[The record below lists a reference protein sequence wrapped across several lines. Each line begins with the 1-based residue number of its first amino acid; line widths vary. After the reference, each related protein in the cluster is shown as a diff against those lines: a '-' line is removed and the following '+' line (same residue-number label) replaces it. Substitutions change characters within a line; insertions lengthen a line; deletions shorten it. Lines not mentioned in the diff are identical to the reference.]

1 MRMSSRRIC
10 VSAVVGAVVAV
21 PLFTS
26 VAAVADEPLTF
37 SARDY
42 VVDAADAL
50 SDSEEA
56 DLEAAIEELRSQEG
70 FTVRVAYVD
79 TFENPSDR
87 NDWATTTAQLND
99 ETSNEGLLAIA
110 VEQGAATY
118 VVGSGSAVGGQ
129 GQAIYSEYI
138 EPELRQGRDF
148 AGAGLAAVQ
157 GTSEALSGS
166 GGTGGGTTDGGIG
179 GSSSG
184 TGTSSGGGALGGL
197 VLVGGLVAVA
207 GAGGYLLLKNRSG
220 NSAQRK
226 REEYGYGPVPSA
238 NGEVVDPLAGL
249 SVEDLRTRAGSLL
262 VAADDAIKSSEQ
274 ELGFAEAQYGAEAI
288 TTFSQDIAAAKRHMS
303 ESFKLQQQ
311 LDDHIPDTEEQQREW
326 LGEIIRRCE
335 DVNSSL
341 QAHKADFDA
350 LRELERNA
358 PEALAGAESAAEQAR
373 RRFSAAEQSLRSLQ
387 GRYPDTATSQVADNI
402 EQARERLS
410 FVDSAAT
417 EAQSRMAAGDTGRAV
432 VAVRAAE
439 EAVHQSTVLLD
450 AIDKRS
456 EELAAA
462 ERELERALPET
473 EQDLAQA
480 QAMDRTGQYRD
491 LAGPIAAVQSAV
503 TTVRQERQSARS
515 NPLAL
520 LQRLEA
526 AHAQLDAALGGVR
539 DQAENARRAQDSL
552 QHAIIAAQSSISG
565 TADYIRARRGGV
577 GSEARTRLA
586 EAERNLDHALDLQR
600 SDPVTALSHA
610 QQAATLADHAA
621 QLAEQDVEGFGRGG
635 MGMGG
640 MYGGRGGDG
649 MGGAL
654 LGGILLGSILN
665 GGGFGGGGF
674 GGGGFGGGDGGGGFD
689 GGGGSFGG
697 GGFGGFDGGGGGFG
711 DFGGGGGDF

>member
-1 MRMSSRRIC
+1 MQMSSRRIR
-10 VSAVVGAVVAV
+10 VSAVLGAVVAI
-21 PLFTS
+21 PLMS
-26 VAAVADEPLTF
+26 GSAAF
-37 SARDY
+37 
-42 VVDAADAL
+42 ADAPVAFPSGDFVTDSADVL
-50 SDSEEA
+50 SAAEESN
-56 DLEAAIEELRSQEG
+56 LETAIQDLRSQEN
-70 FTVRVAYVD
+70 FTVRVAYVN
-79 TFENPSDR
+79 TFENPTDR
-87 NDWATTTAQLND
+87 TDWATATAQLND
-99 ETSNEGLLAIA
+99 ETSNEALLAIA
-110 VEQGAATY
+110 VDQGAASY
-118 VVGSGSAVGGQ
+118 VVGGGSSIGGQ
-129 GQAIYSEYI
+129 GQSIYGQFI
-138 EPELRQGRDF
+138 GQELQGSPDF
-148 AGAGLAAVQ
+148 AAAGLAAVQ
-157 GTSEALSGS
+157 GTRDALSGGTS
-166 GGTGGGTTDGGIG
+166 GGTTGGGTSSGSTS
-179 GSSSG
+179 SSSG
-184 TGTSSGGGALGGL
+184 GGGALGGL

-207 GAGGYLLLKNRSG
+207 GAGGYLLLKNRGTS
-220 NSAQRK
+220 SAQRK
-226 REEYGYGPVPSA
+226 REQYGYGPVPSA
-238 NGEVVDPLAGL
+238 DGQLVDPLASV
-249 SVEDLRTRAGSLL
+249 SVEDLRKRAGSLL
-262 VAADDAIKSSEQ
+262 IAADDAIKSSEQ
-274 ELGFAEAQYGAEAI
+274 ELGFAEAQYGTEAI
-288 TTFSQDIAAAKRHMS
+288 ATFAQDISTAKQHMG

-311 LDDHIPDTEEQQREW
+311 LDDHIPDTEEQQRQW

-358 PEALAGAESAAEQAR
+358 PDALRRAQSAADDAR
-373 RRFSAAEQSLRSLQ
+373 QRFAAAEQSLRTIQS
-387 GRYPDTATSQVADNI
+387 RYLETATSQVADNI

-410 FVDSAAT
+410 FVENAAQ
-417 EAQSRMAAGDTGRAV
+417 EAQSRMASGDTGRTV

-480 QAMDRTGQYRD
+480 EAMDRTGQYRD
-491 LAGPIAAVQSAV
+491 LAGPIAAARSAV
-503 TTVRQERQSARS
+503 TTVRQERQSSRS

-539 DQAENARRAQDSL
+539 DQAENVRRAQESL

-586 EAERNLDHALDLQR
+586 EAERNLDYAVDLQR

-610 QQAATLADHAA
+610 QQAALLADQAA
-621 QLAEQDVEGFGRGG
+621 QLAEQDVDGFGGGG

-640 MYGGRGGDG
+640 RYGGRGGDG

-665 GGGFGGGGF
+665 GGGFGGGF
-674 GGGGFGGGDGGGGFD
+674 GGGGFGGDGGGGGF
-689 GGGGSFGG
+689 GGDGGSFGG

>member
-1 MRMSSRRIC
+1 MMSRRIR
-10 VSAVVGAVVAV
+10 VSAVLGAVVAI
-21 PLFTS
+21 PLVS
-26 VAAVADEPLTF
+26 SAAAFADEPITF
-37 SARDY
+37 PSGDY
-42 VVDAADAL
+42 VTDTAGVL
-50 SDSEEA
+50 SPSEESE
-56 DLEAAIEELRSQEG
+56 LEAAIEDLRSEEG
-70 FTVRVAYVD
+70 FTVRVAFVD
-79 TFENPSDR
+79 SFENPQDPDVWAAETLAANAGTGNEAILAVRLQPGTARFAAS
-87 NDWATTTAQLND
+87 NDSQLASQD
-99 ETSNEGLLAIA
+99 GP
-110 VEQGAATY
+110 
-118 VVGSGSAVGGQ
+118 
-129 GQAIYSEYI
+129 IYDEYI
-138 EPELRQGRDF
+138 GPELQAGDF
-148 AGAGLAAVQ
+148 GAAGLAAVE
-157 GTSEALSGS
+157 GSRAALAGS
-166 GGTGGGTTDGGIG
+166 TGSGTGGGVSPSNN
-179 GSSSG
+179 GSSA
-184 TGTSSGGGALGGL
+184 GGGALGGL

-207 GAGGYLLLKNRSG
+207 GAGGYMLLKNRG
-220 NSAQRK
+220 NGSAQRK
-226 REEYGYGPVPSA
+226 REKYGYGPVPSA
-238 NGEVVDPLAGL
+238 SGEVVDPLASV
-249 SVEDLRTRAGSLL
+249 SVEDLRKRAGSLL

-274 ELGFAEAQYGAEAI
+274 ELGFAEAQYGREAI
-288 TTFSQDIAAAKRHMS
+288 TTFSQDIAAARQHMS

-311 LDDHIPDTEEQQREW
+311 LDDHIPDTEQQQRQW

-358 PEALAGAESAAEQAR
+358 PDALRRAQAAAGDAG
-373 RRFSAAEQSLRSLQ
+373 RRFAAAEQSLRALQ
-387 GRYPDTATSQVADNI
+387 GRYLETATSQVADNI

-410 FVDSAAT
+410 FVDSAAS

-439 EAVHQSTVLLD
+439 EAVHQCTVLLD

-462 ERELERALPET
+462 ERELEHALPET

-503 TTVRQERQSARS
+503 TTVRQELQRGRS

-526 AHAQLDAALGGVR
+526 AHSQLDAALGGVR
-539 DQAENARRAQDSL
+539 DQAENVRRAQDSL

-586 EAERNLDHALDLQR
+586 EAERNLDYAVDLQR

-610 QQAATLADHAA
+610 QQAAMLADQAA
-621 QLAEQDVEGFGRGG
+621 QLAEQDVDGFGQGR

-640 MYGGRGGDG
+640 MYGGRGDG

-665 GGGFGGGGF
+665 GGGGFGGGFGGGYGDGGGGGF
-674 GGGGFGGGDGGGGFD
+674 GGD
-689 GGGGSFGG
+689 GGSFGG
-697 GGFGGFDGGGGGFG
+697 GGFGGFGGGDFG
-711 DFGGGGGDF
+711 DFGGGDF

>member
-1 MRMSSRRIC
+1 MRMMSRRVR
-10 VSAVVGAVVAV
+10 VSAVLGAVVAI
-21 PLFTS
+21 PMMSST
-26 VAAVADEPLTF
+26 AALADEPITF
-37 SARDY
+37 PAGDY
-42 VVDAADAL
+42 VTDSAGVL
-50 SDSEEA
+50 SDGEESE
-56 DLEAAIEELRSQEG
+56 LEAAIEDLRSNEG

-79 TFENPSDR
+79 AFENPTDR
-87 NDWATTTAQLND
+87 NAWATTTAQLND

-110 VEQGAATY
+110 VEQGAASY
-118 VVGSGSAVGGQ
+118 VVGGGSAIGGQ
-129 GQAIYSEYI
+129 GQAIYSQFI
-138 EPELRQGRDF
+138 GPELQQGRDF

-157 GTSEALSGS
+157 GTAEALSGS
-166 GGTGGGTTDGGIG
+166 GGSTGGGTSTGTGGTTSTG
-179 GSSSG
+179 GS
-184 TGTSSGGGALGGL
+184 ALGGL
-197 VLVGGLVAVA
+197 ALVGGLVAVA
-207 GAGGYLLLKNRSG
+207 GAGGYMLLKSRGN

-226 REEYGYGPVPSA
+226 GEEYGYGPVPSA
-238 NGEVVDPLAGL
+238 SGEVVDPLASL
-249 SVEDLRTRAGSLL
+249 SVEDLRKRAGSLL

-274 ELGFAEAQYGAEAI
+274 ELGFAEAQYGSEAI
-288 TTFSQDIAAAKRHMS
+288 TTFSQDITAARQHMS

-311 LDDHIPDTEEQQREW
+311 LDDHIPDTEQQQRQW

-335 DVNSSL
+335 DVNASL

-358 PEALAGAESAAEQAR
+358 PEALRRAQSAADDAR
-373 RRFSAAEQSLRSLQ
+373 RRFAAAEQSLRSLE
-387 GRYPDTATSQVADNI
+387 GRYLETATSQVADNI

-410 FVDSAAT
+410 FVDSAAK
-417 EAQSRMAAGDTGRAV
+417 EAHTRMSAGDSGRAV

-462 ERELERALPET
+462 ERELERALPEA

-480 QAMDRTGQYRD
+480 QAMDRTGQYHD

-503 TTVRQERQSARS
+503 TTVRQERQNARS

-586 EAERNLDHALDLQR
+586 EAERNLDYAVDLQR
-600 SDPVTALSHA
+600 RDPVTALSHA
-610 QQAATLADHAA
+610 QQAAMLADQAA
-621 QLAEQDVEGFGRGG
+621 QLAEQDVQGFGRGG

-665 GGGFGGGGF
+665 GGGGFGGGF
-674 GGGGFGGGDGGGGFD
+674 GGGGYGDGGGGF
-689 GGGGSFGG
+689 GGDGGSFGG

>member
-26 VAAVADEPLTF
+26 AAAFADEPLTF
-37 SARDY
+37 SAGDY
-42 VVDAADAL
+42 VVDAAGAL

-79 TFENPSDR
+79 TFENPSDPR
-87 NDWATTTAQLND
+87 DWARAVAERNADSAD
-99 ETSNEGLLAIA
+99 EAVLAVA
-110 VEQGAATY
+110 VGARDAGF
-118 VVGSGSAVGGQ
+118 VAGQRSAVYTSTTD
-129 GQAIYSEYI
+129 IYDNEI
-138 EPELRQGRDF
+138 VPELSEN
-148 AGAGLAAVQ
+148 AWSEAGLAAVQ
-157 GTSEALSGS
+157 GTAEALSGS
-166 GGTGGGTTDGGIG
+166 GGTGGGTTDGGTG

-184 TGTSSGGGALGGL
+184 TGTASGGGAVGGL

-207 GAGGYLLLKNRSG
+207 GAGSYLLLKNRSG

-238 NGEVVDPLAGL
+238 SGEVVDPLAGL

-311 LDDHIPDTEEQQREW
+311 LDDHIPDTEQQQREW

-387 GRYPDTATSQVADNI
+387 ERYLDTATSQVADNI

-586 EAERNLDHALDLQR
+586 EAERNLDHALDLER

-640 MYGGRGGDG
+640 MHGGRGGDG

-654 LGGILLGSILN
+654 LGGILLGSLLN

>member
-1 MRMSSRRIC
+1 MSRRTR
-10 VSAVVGAVVAV
+10 VSAVLGAVVAI
-21 PLFTS
+21 PLLSST
-26 VAAVADEPLTF
+26 AALADEPVTF
-37 SARDY
+37 PSGDY
-42 VVDAADAL
+42 VTDTAGVL
-50 SDSEEA
+50 TPEEESR
-56 DLEAAIEELRSQEG
+56 LEAAIEDLRSQEG

-79 TFENPSDR
+79 TFENPAGAEQ
-87 NDWATTTAQLND
+87 WASATAGLNASSAD
-99 ETSNEGLLAIA
+99 EAVLAVG
-110 VEQGAATY
+110 VEQGEAGYAP
-118 VVGSGSAVGGQ
+118 GNRSEIGGQ
-129 GQAIYSEYI
+129 GQALYDEYI
-138 EPELRQGRDF
+138 QPELRAGNF
-148 AGAGLAAVQ
+148 AEAGLAAVE
-157 GTSEALSGS
+157 GTEDALT
-166 GGTGGGTTDGGIG
+166 GTGNGGAGGTTTGGTTTG
-179 GSSSG
+179 GS
-184 TGTSSGGGALGGL
+184 ALGGL
-197 VLVGGLVAVA
+197 ALVGGLVAVA
-207 GAGGYLLLKNRSG
+207 GAGGYLLLKNRG
-220 NSAQRK
+220 GGSAQRK

-238 NGEVVDPLAGL
+238 EGEVVDPLASL
-249 SVEDLRTRAGSLL
+249 SVEDLRKRAGSLL

-274 ELGFAEAQYGAEAI
+274 ELGFAEAQYGSEAI
-288 TTFSQDIAAAKRHMS
+288 TTFSQDIAAAKQHMG

-311 LDDHIPDTEEQQREW
+311 LDDHIPDTEQQQRQW

-335 DVNSSL
+335 DVNASL
-341 QAHKADFDA
+341 QAHKEDFDA

-358 PEALAGAESAAEQAR
+358 PEALRRAQSAAADAG
-373 RRFSAAEQSLRSLQ
+373 RRFEAAEQSLRSLQ
-387 GRYPDTATSQVADNI
+387 GRYLETATSQVADNI

-410 FVDSAAT
+410 FVESAAS
-417 EAQSRMAAGDTGRAV
+417 EAQSRMAAGDTGRTV

-450 AIDKRS
+450 AIDKRAD
-456 EELAAA
+456 ELAGA
-462 ERELERALPET
+462 ERELERALPEA

-480 QAMDRTGQYRD
+480 AAMDRAGQYRD
-491 LAGPIAAVQSAV
+491 LAGPVAALQAAV
-503 TTVRQERQSARS
+503 TTVRQERQNARS

-539 DQAENARRAQDSL
+539 DQAENSRRAQDSL

-586 EAERNLDHALDLQR
+586 EAERNLDHAVDLQR

-610 QQAATLADHAA
+610 QQAALLADHAA

-635 MGMGG
+635 MGMGR
-640 MYGGRGGDG
+640 MYGRRGGDG

-665 GGGFGGGGF
+665 GGGFGGGFGGGYGD
-674 GGGGFGGGDGGGGFD
+674 GGGGFGGD
-689 GGGGSFGG
+689 GGSFGG

>member
-1 MRMSSRRIC
+1 MQILSRRSRVLAVLGALVAIPLMSG
-10 VSAVVGAVVAV
+10 SAA
-21 PLFTS
+21 F
-26 VAAVADEPLTF
+26 
-37 SARDY
+37 
-42 VVDAADAL
+42 ADAPVAFPSGDFVTDSADVL
-50 SDSEEA
+50 SATEES
-56 DLEAAIEELRSQEG
+56 DLETAIQDLRSQEN
-70 FTVRVAYVD
+70 FTVRVAYVS
-79 TFENPSDR
+79 TFENPTDR
-87 NDWATTTAQLND
+87 TDWATATAQLND
-99 ETSNEGLLAIA
+99 ETSNEALLAIA
-110 VEQGAATY
+110 VDQGTASY
-118 VVGSGSAVGGQ
+118 VVGGGSSIGGQ
-129 GQAIYSEYI
+129 GQSIYGQFI
-138 EPELRQGRDF
+138 APELQGSPDF
-148 AGAGLAAVQ
+148 AAAGLAAVQ
-157 GTSEALSGS
+157 GTRDALPGTTS
-166 GGTGGGTTDGGIG
+166 GGTTGGGTSS
-179 GSSSG
+179 GSSS
-184 TGTSSGGGALGGL
+184 SSAGGSGLGGL

-207 GAGGYLLLKNRSG
+207 GAGGYLLLKNRGTS
-220 NSAQRK
+220 SAQRK
-226 REEYGYGPVPSA
+226 REQYGYGPVPSA
-238 NGEVVDPLAGL
+238 DGEVVDPLASV
-249 SVEDLRTRAGSLL
+249 SVEDLRKRAGSLL
-262 VAADDAIKSSEQ
+262 IAADDAIKSSEQ
-274 ELGFAEAQYGAEAI
+274 ELGFAEAQYGTESIA
-288 TTFSQDIAAAKRHMS
+288 TFAQDISTAKQHMG

-311 LDDHIPDTEEQQREW
+311 LDDHIPDTEEQQRQW

-335 DVNSSL
+335 EVNSSL

-358 PEALAGAESAAEQAR
+358 PDALRRAQSAADDAR
-373 RRFSAAEQSLRSLQ
+373 QRFAAAEQSLHTLQ
-387 GRYPDTATSQVADNI
+387 GRYLETATSQVADNI

-410 FVDSAAT
+410 FVESAAQ
-417 EAQSRMAAGDTGRAV
+417 EAQSRMASGDTGRTV

-586 EAERNLDHALDLQR
+586 EAERNLDYAVDLQR

-610 QQAATLADHAA
+610 QQATMLADQAA

-635 MGMGG
+635 RGMGG

-665 GGGFGGGGF
+665 GGGFGGGF
-674 GGGGFGGGDGGGGFD
+674 GGGSFGGDGGDGGGFGGD
-689 GGGGSFGG
+689 GGSFGG

>member
-1 MRMSSRRIC
+1 MRMLGRRTR
-10 VSAVVGAVVAV
+10 VSAVLGAVVAI
-21 PLFTS
+21 PFLSSAAAFADAPFTFPS
-26 VAAVADEPLTF
+26 G
-37 SARDY
+37 DY
-42 VVDAADAL
+42 VVDNAGVL
-50 SDSEEA
+50 SPDEESE
-56 DLEAAIEELRSQEG
+56 LEAAIEDLRSQDG

-79 TFENPSDR
+79 AFEDPTDR
-87 NDWATTTAQLND
+87 SSWATATAQLND
-99 ETSNEGLLAIA
+99 QTSNEGVLAVA
-110 VEQGAATY
+110 VDQGAAAY
-118 VVGSGSAVGGQ
+118 VVGSGSAIGGQ
-129 GQAIYSEYI
+129 GQAIYDEYI
-138 EPELRQGRDF
+138 GPELRAGDF
-148 AGAGLAAVQ
+148 AAAAAGAVQ
-157 GTSEALSGS
+157 GTEQSLAGNT
-166 GGTGGGTTDGGIG
+166 GGTTTGGGT
-179 GSSSG
+179 SSG
-184 TGTSSGGGALGGL
+184 TTGSSGGSGLGGL

-207 GAGGYLLLKNRSG
+207 GAGGYLLLKNRG
-220 NSAQRK
+220 TNSAQRK
-226 REEYGYGPVPSA
+226 REQYGYGPVPSA
-238 NGEVVDPLAGL
+238 SGAVVDPLASL
-249 SVEDLRTRAGSLL
+249 SVEDLRKRAGSLL

-274 ELGFAEAQYGAEAI
+274 ELGFAEAQYGSEAI
-288 TTFSQDIAAAKRHMS
+288 ATFSQDIAAARQHMS

-311 LDDHIPDTEEQQREW
+311 LDDHIPDTEEQQRQW

-335 DVNSSL
+335 DVNTSL
-341 QAHKADFDA
+341 QANKADFDA

-358 PEALAGAESAAEQAR
+358 PEALRRAQSAAGDAQ
-373 RRFSAAEQSLRSLQ
+373 RRFAAAEQSLRSLQ
-387 GRYPDTATSQVADNI
+387 GRYLETATIQVADNI
-402 EQARERLS
+402 AQARERLA

-450 AIDKRS
+450 AIDKRA

-462 ERELERALPET
+462 ERELERALPEA

-480 QAMDRTGQYRD
+480 QAMDRAGQYRD
-491 LAGPIAAVQSAV
+491 LAGPIAAAQAAV
-503 TTVRQERQSARS
+503 TTVRQERQGARS

-526 AHAQLDAALGGVR
+526 AHGQLDAALGGIR
-539 DQAENARRAQDSL
+539 DQAENTRRAQDSL

-586 EAERNLDHALDLQR
+586 EAERNLDFAVDLQR

-610 QQAATLADHAA
+610 QQASMLADQAA
-621 QLAEQDVEGFGRGG
+621 QLAEQDVDGFGRSG

-640 MYGGRGGDG
+640 YGGRGGDG

-665 GGGFGGGGF
+665 GGGGFGGGF
-674 GGGGFGGGDGGGGFD
+674 GGGGYGDGGGGF
-689 GGGGSFGG
+689 GGDGGSFGG

>member
-1 MRMSSRRIC
+1 MMSRRIR
-10 VSAVVGAVVAV
+10 VSAVLGAVVAI
-21 PLFTS
+21 PLVS
-26 VAAVADEPLTF
+26 SAAAFADEPITF
-37 SARDY
+37 PSGDY
-42 VVDAADAL
+42 VTDTAGVL
-50 SDSEEA
+50 SASEESE
-56 DLEAAIEELRSQEG
+56 LEAAIEDLRSQEG

-79 TFENPSDR
+79 TFENPTDR
-87 NDWATTTAQLND
+87 NQWATTTAQLND
-99 ETSNEGLLAIA
+99 QTSNEGLLAIA
-110 VEQGAATY
+110 VEQGAASY
-118 VVGSGSAVGGQ
+118 VVGSGSAIGGQ
-129 GQAIYSEYI
+129 GQDIYSQFI
-138 EPELRQGRDF
+138 GPELQQGRDF

-157 GTSEALSGS
+157 GTEEALSGS
-166 GGTGGGTTDGGIG
+166 SAGGSTREGNSTGSTGSTGG
-179 GSSSG
+179 S
-184 TGTSSGGGALGGL
+184 ALGGL
-197 VLVGGLVAVA
+197 ALVGGLVAVA
-207 GAGGYLLLKNRSG
+207 GAGGYMLLKNRG
-220 NSAQRK
+220 GRGAQRK

-238 NGEVVDPLAGL
+238 NGEVVDPLASV
-249 SVEDLRTRAGSLL
+249 SVEDLRKRAGSLL

-274 ELGFAEAQYGAEAI
+274 ELGFAEAQYGREAI
-288 TTFSQDIAAAKRHMS
+288 TTFSQDIAAARQHMS

-311 LDDHIPDTEEQQREW
+311 LDDHIPDTEQQQRQW

-341 QAHKADFDA
+341 QAHKADFDG

-358 PEALAGAESAAEQAR
+358 PDALRRAQTAAGEAG
-373 RRFSAAEQSLRSLQ
+373 RRFAAAEQSLRALQ
-387 GRYPDTATSQVADNI
+387 GRYLETATSQVADNI

-410 FVDSAAT
+410 FVDSAAS

-450 AIDKRS
+450 AIDKRA

-462 ERELERALPET
+462 ERELEHALPET

-491 LAGPIAAVQSAV
+491 LAGPVAAVQSAV
-503 TTVRQERQSARS
+503 TTVRQELQRGRS
-515 NPLAL
+515 NPVAL

-526 AHAQLDAALGGVR
+526 AHSQLDAALGGVR
-539 DQAENARRAQDSL
+539 DQAENVRRAQDSL

-586 EAERNLDHALDLQR
+586 EAERNLDYAVDLQR

-610 QQAATLADHAA
+610 QQAAVLADQAA
-621 QLAEQDVEGFGRGG
+621 QLAEQDVDGFGRGR

-640 MYGGRGGDG
+640 MYGGRGDG

-665 GGGFGGGGF
+665 GGGGFGGGFGGGYGDGGGGGF
-674 GGGGFGGGDGGGGFD
+674 GGD
-689 GGGGSFGG
+689 GGSFGG

>member
-1 MRMSSRRIC
+1 MQMSSRRIR
-10 VSAVVGAVVAV
+10 VLAVLGAVVAI
-21 PLFTS
+21 PLMS
-26 VAAVADEPLTF
+26 GSAAF
-37 SARDY
+37 
-42 VVDAADAL
+42 ADAPVTFPSGDFVTDSADVL
-50 SDSEEA
+50 SATEES
-56 DLEAAIEELRSQEG
+56 DLETAIQDLRSQEG
-70 FTVRVAYVD
+70 FTVRVAYVN
-79 TFENPSDR
+79 TFESPTDR
-87 NDWATTTAQLND
+87 TDWATATAQLND
-99 ETSNEGLLAIA
+99 DTSNEALLAIA
-110 VEQGAATY
+110 VDQGAASY
-118 VVGSGSAVGGQ
+118 VVGGGSSIGGQ
-129 GQAIYSEYI
+129 GQSIYGQFI
-138 EPELRQGRDF
+138 APELQGSPDF
-148 AGAGLAAVQ
+148 AAAGLAAVQ
-157 GTSEALSGS
+157 GTRDALSGGTS
-166 GGTGGGTTDGGIG
+166 GGTTGGGTSS
-179 GSSSG
+179 GSSS
-184 TGTSSGGGALGGL
+184 SSAGGSGLGGL
-197 VLVGGLVAVA
+197 VLVGGLVAVV
-207 GAGGYLLLKNRSG
+207 GAGGYLLLKNRGTS
-220 NSAQRK
+220 SAQRK

-238 NGEVVDPLAGL
+238 DGEVVDPLASV
-249 SVEDLRTRAGSLL
+249 SVEDLRKRAGSLL
-262 VAADDAIKSSEQ
+262 IAADDAIKSSEQ
-274 ELGFAEAQYGAEAI
+274 ELGFAEAQYGTESIA
-288 TTFSQDIAAAKRHMS
+288 TFAQDISTAKQHMG

-311 LDDHIPDTEEQQREW
+311 LDDHIPDTEEQQRQW

-335 DVNSSL
+335 EVNSSL

-358 PEALAGAESAAEQAR
+358 PDALRRAQSAADDAR
-373 RRFSAAEQSLRSLQ
+373 QRFTAAEQSLHTLQ
-387 GRYPDTATSQVADNI
+387 SRYLETATSQVADNI

-410 FVDSAAT
+410 FVESAAQ
-417 EAQSRMAAGDTGRAV
+417 EAQSRMASGDTGRTV

-586 EAERNLDHALDLQR
+586 EAERNLDYAVDLQR

-610 QQAATLADHAA
+610 QQATTLADQAA

-635 MGMGG
+635 RGMGG

-665 GGGFGGGGF
+665 GGGFGGGF
-674 GGGGFGGGDGGGGFD
+674 GGGSFGGDGGDGGGFGGD
-689 GGGGSFGG
+689 GGSFGG

>member
-1 MRMSSRRIC
+1 MRMLSGRAC
-10 VSAVVGAVVAV
+10 VTAVLGAVVAL
-21 PLFTS
+21 PLVS
-26 VAAVADEPLTF
+26 SAAAFADQPITF
-37 SARDY
+37 PSGDY
-42 VVDAADAL
+42 VIDNADAL
-50 SDSEEA
+50 TAGEETE
-56 DLEAAIEELRSQEG
+56 LEAAIEDLRSQEG

-79 TFENPSDR
+79 TFESPSTSS
-87 NDWATTTAQLND
+87 DWATATAQLND
-99 ETSNEGLLAIA
+99 ETSNEALLGIAID
-110 VEQGAATY
+110 QGQATY
-118 VVGSGSAVGGQ
+118 VVGSGSAIGGQ
-129 GQAIYSEYI
+129 GQSLYDQYI
-138 EPELRQGRDF
+138 SPELQGGNF
-148 AGAGLAAVQ
+148 ADAGLAAVQ
-157 GTSEALSGS
+157 GTEEALSGS
-166 GGTGGGTTDGGIG
+166 
-179 GSSSG
+179 
-184 TGTSSGGGALGGL
+184 SSGGGANGGTTTGTSGSSGGSGLGGL

-207 GAGGYLLLKNRSG
+207 GAGGYLLLKNRGG

-238 NGEVVDPLAGL
+238 TGEVVDPLASV
-249 SVEDLRTRAGSLL
+249 SVEDLRKRAGSLL
-262 VAADDAIKSSEQ
+262 VASDDAIKSSEQ
-274 ELGFAEAQYGAEAI
+274 ELGFAEAQYGADAI
-288 TTFSQDIAAAKRHMS
+288 TTFSRDIAGAKQHMS

-311 LDDHIPDTEEQQREW
+311 LDDHIPDTEQQQRQW

-335 DVNSSL
+335 EVNSSL

-358 PEALAGAESAAEQAR
+358 PEALARAQSAAEQAR
-373 RRFSAAEQSLRSLQ
+373 RRFSAAEQALRNLQ
-387 GRYPDTATSQVADNI
+387 GRYLETATSQVSDNI

-410 FVDSAAT
+410 FVESAAT
-417 EAQSRMAAGDTGRAV
+417 EAQSRMSAGDTGRAV

-439 EAVHQSTVLLD
+439 EAVHQSAVLLD

-456 EELAAA
+456 EELGAA
-462 ERELERALPET
+462 ERELEHALPET

-503 TTVRQERQSARS
+503 TTVRQERQNPRS

-539 DQAENARRAQDSL
+539 DQAENTRRAQDSL

-586 EAERNLDHALDLQR
+586 EAERNLDYAVDLQR

-610 QQAATLADHAA
+610 QQATTLADQAA
-621 QLAEQDVEGFGRGG
+621 QLAEQDVDGFGRGG

-665 GGGFGGGGF
+665 GGGFGGGFGGGYGGGD
-674 GGGGFGGGDGGGGFD
+674 GGGGFGGGD
-689 GGGGSFGG
+689 GGSFGG

>member
-1 MRMSSRRIC
+1 MLSRR
-10 VSAVVGAVVAV
+10 
-21 PLFTS
+21 TR
-26 VAAVADEPLTF
+26 VAAVLGAVMAIPLVSGTAAIADEPLTF
-37 SARDY
+37 PSGDY
-42 VVDAADAL
+42 VIDNAGVLTAAEE
-50 SDSEEA
+50 SE
-56 DLEAAIEELRSQEG
+56 LEAAIEDLRSQEG

-79 TFENPSDR
+79 TFESPTERAS
-87 NDWATTTAQLND
+87 WATASAQLND
-99 ETSNEGLLAIA
+99 QTSNEGMLAIA
-110 VEQGAATY
+110 VDQGAAAY
-118 VVGSGSAVGGQ
+118 VVGSGSAIGGQ
-129 GQAIYSEYI
+129 GQAIYDEFIS
-138 EPELRQGRDF
+138 PELRAGDF
-148 AGAGLAAVQ
+148 AAAGLAAAQ
-157 GTSEALSGS
+157 GTEEALSGN
-166 GGTGGGTTDGGIG
+166 TGGTTNG
-179 GSSSG
+179 
-184 TGTSSGGGALGGL
+184 GTSSGTSGSSGSSGLGGL

-207 GAGGYLLLKNRSG
+207 GAGGYLLLKSRG
-220 NSAQRK
+220 TNSAQRK
-226 REEYGYGPVPSA
+226 REQYGYGPVPSA
-238 NGEVVDPLAGL
+238 SGEMVDPLASV
-249 SVEDLRTRAGSLL
+249 SVEDLRKRAGSLL

-274 ELGFAEAQYGAEAI
+274 ELGFAEAQYGSEAI
-288 TTFSQDIAAAKRHMS
+288 ATFSQDITAARQHMS

-311 LDDHIPDTEEQQREW
+311 LDDHIPDTEQQQRQW

-335 DVNSSL
+335 DVNASL
-341 QAHKADFDA
+341 QAHKTDFDA

-358 PEALAGAESAAEQAR
+358 PEALSRAQSAAGGAQ
-373 RRFSAAEQSLRSLQ
+373 RRFAAAEQSLRTLQ
-387 GRYPDTATSQVADNI
+387 GRYLETATSQVADNI
-402 EQARERLS
+402 EQARERLT

-432 VAVRAAE
+432 IAVRAAE

-450 AIDKRS
+450 AIDKRA

-491 LAGPIAAVQSAV
+491 LAGPIAAAQAAAA
-503 TTVRQERQSARS
+503 TVRQERQNARS

-539 DQAENARRAQDSL
+539 DQAENNRRAQDSL
-552 QHAIIAAQSSISG
+552 QHAIIAAQSGISG

-586 EAERNLDHALDLQR
+586 EAERNLDYAVDLQR

-610 QQAATLADHAA
+610 QQASMLADQAA
-621 QLAEQDVEGFGRGG
+621 QLAEQDVDGFGRGG

-640 MYGGRGGDG
+640 YGGRGGDG

-654 LGGILLGSILN
+654 LGGILLGSVLN
-665 GGGFGGGGF
+665 GGGFGGGFGGF
-674 GGGGFGGGDGGGGFD
+674 GGGGYSDGGGGFGGD
-689 GGGGSFGG
+689 GGSFGG

>member
-1 MRMSSRRIC
+1 MSG
-10 VSAVVGAVVAV
+10 SAA
-21 PLFTS
+21 F
-26 VAAVADEPLTF
+26 ADEPISFPSGDFVTD
-37 SARDY
+37 SAG
-42 VVDAADAL
+42 VLSAA
-50 SDSEEA
+50 EES
-56 DLEAAIEELRSQEG
+56 DLEAAIENLRSQEG
-70 FTVRVAYVD
+70 FTVRVAYVA
-79 TFENPSDR
+79 TFENPTDR
-87 NDWATTTAQLND
+87 QGWATATAQLND
-99 ETSNEGLLAIA
+99 ETSNEALLAVA
-110 VEQGAATY
+110 VDQGAASY
-118 VVGSGSAVGGQ
+118 VVGGGSPIGGQ
-129 GQAIYSEYI
+129 GQSIYGQFI
-138 EPELRQGRDF
+138 GPELQGSPDF
-148 AGAGLAAVQ
+148 AAAGLGAVQ
-157 GTSEALSGS
+157 GTEEALSGTTS
-166 GGTGGGTTDGGIG
+166 GGTTSGGTTGGGTSS
-179 GSSSG
+179 GSSS
-184 TGTSSGGGALGGL
+184 SSAGGSGLGGL

-207 GAGGYLLLKNRSG
+207 GAGGYLLLKNRGTS
-220 NSAQRK
+220 SAQRK
-226 REEYGYGPVPSA
+226 REQYGYGPVPSA
-238 NGEVVDPLAGL
+238 DGEVVDPLASV
-249 SVEDLRTRAGSLL
+249 SVEDLRKRAGSLL
-262 VAADDAIKSSEQ
+262 IAADDAIKSSEQ
-274 ELGFAEAQYGAEAI
+274 ELGFAEAQYGTESIA
-288 TTFSQDIAAAKRHMS
+288 TFAQDISIAKQHMG

-311 LDDHIPDTEEQQREW
+311 LDDHIPDTEDQQRQW

-335 DVNSSL
+335 EVNSSL

-358 PEALAGAESAAEQAR
+358 PDALRRAQSAADDAR
-373 RRFSAAEQSLRSLQ
+373 QRFAAAEQSLHTLQ
-387 GRYPDTATSQVADNI
+387 GRYLETATSQVADNI

-410 FVDSAAT
+410 FVESAAQ
-417 EAQSRMAAGDTGRAV
+417 EAQSRMASGDTGRTV

-539 DQAENARRAQDSL
+539 DQAENARRAQESL

-586 EAERNLDHALDLQR
+586 EAERNLDYAVDLQR

-610 QQAATLADHAA
+610 QQAAMLADQAA

-635 MGMGG
+635 RGMGG

-665 GGGFGGGGF
+665 GGGFGGGF
-674 GGGGFGGGDGGGGFD
+674 GGGGFGGGDGGGGF
-689 GGGGSFGG
+689 GGDGGSFGG

>member
-1 MRMSSRRIC
+1 MSRRIR
-10 VSAVVGAVVAV
+10 VSAVLGAVVAI
-21 PLFTS
+21 PLVS
-26 VAAVADEPLTF
+26 SAAAFADEPITF
-37 SARDY
+37 PSGDY
-42 VVDAADAL
+42 VTDTAGVL
-50 SDSEEA
+50 SPSEESE
-56 DLEAAIEELRSQEG
+56 LEAAIEDLRSQEG

-79 TFENPSDR
+79 AFENPTDR
-87 NDWATTTAQLND
+87 NQWATTTAQLND
-99 ETSNEGLLAIA
+99 QTSNEGLLAIA
-110 VEQGAATY
+110 VEQGAASY
-118 VVGSGSAVGGQ
+118 VVGSGSAIGGQ
-129 GQAIYSEYI
+129 GQDIYSQFI
-138 EPELRQGRDF
+138 GPELQQGRDF

-157 GTSEALSGS
+157 GTEEALSGS
-166 GGTGGGTTDGGIG
+166 SAGGSTGEENPTGSTGSTGG
-179 GSSSG
+179 S
-184 TGTSSGGGALGGL
+184 ALGGL
-197 VLVGGLVAVA
+197 ALVGGLVAVA
-207 GAGGYLLLKNRSG
+207 GAGGYMLLKNRGG
-220 NSAQRK
+220 NNAQRK

-238 NGEVVDPLAGL
+238 SGEVVDPLASL
-249 SVEDLRTRAGSLL
+249 SVEDLRKRAGSLL

-274 ELGFAEAQYGAEAI
+274 ELGFAEAQYGSEAI
-288 TTFSQDIAAAKRHMS
+288 TTFSQDIAAAKQHMG

-311 LDDHIPDTEEQQREW
+311 LDDHIPDTEQQQRQW
-326 LGEIIRRCE
+326 LGEIIRRCD
-335 DVNSSL
+335 DVNASL
-341 QAHKADFDA
+341 QAHKEDFDA

-358 PEALAGAESAAEQAR
+358 PEALRRAQSAAADAG
-373 RRFSAAEQSLRSLQ
+373 RRFAAAEQSLRSLQ
-387 GRYPDTATSQVADNI
+387 GRYLETATSQVADNI

-410 FVDSAAT
+410 FVDSAAQ
-417 EAQSRMAAGDTGRAV
+417 EAQSRMAGGDTGRAV

-450 AIDKRS
+450 AIDKRAD
-456 EELAAA
+456 ELAVA
-462 ERELERALPET
+462 ERELERALPEA

-480 QAMDRTGQYRD
+480 AAMDRAGQYRD
-491 LAGPIAAVQSAV
+491 LAGPVAALQAAV
-503 TTVRQERQSARS
+503 TTVRQERQNARS

-539 DQAENARRAQDSL
+539 DQAENSRRAQDSL

-586 EAERNLDHALDLQR
+586 EAERNLDYAVDLQR

-610 QQAATLADHAA
+610 QQAAMLADQAA
-621 QLAEQDVEGFGRGG
+621 QLAEQDVDGFGRGR

-640 MYGGRGGDG
+640 MYGGRGDG

-665 GGGFGGGGF
+665 GGGGFGGGF
-674 GGGGFGGGDGGGGFD
+674 GGSYGGGDGGGGGF
-689 GGGGSFGG
+689 GGDGGSFGG

>member
-1 MRMSSRRIC
+1 MQMSSRRSR
-10 VSAVVGAVVAV
+10 VLAVLGAVVAI
-21 PLFTS
+21 PLMS
-26 VAAVADEPLTF
+26 GSAAF
-37 SARDY
+37 
-42 VVDAADAL
+42 ADAPVTFPSGDFVTDSADVL
-50 SDSEEA
+50 SATEES
-56 DLEAAIEELRSQEG
+56 DLETAIQDLRSQEG
-70 FTVRVAYVD
+70 FTVRVAYVN
-79 TFENPSDR
+79 TFESPTDR
-87 NDWATTTAQLND
+87 TDWATATAQLND
-99 ETSNEGLLAIA
+99 DTSNEALLAIA
-110 VEQGAATY
+110 VDQGAASY
-118 VVGSGSAVGGQ
+118 VVGGGSSIGGQ
-129 GQAIYSEYI
+129 GQSIYGQFI
-138 EPELRQGRDF
+138 APELQGSPDF
-148 AGAGLAAVQ
+148 AAAGLAAVQ
-157 GTSEALSGS
+157 GTRDALSGTTS
-166 GGTGGGTTDGGIG
+166 GGTTGGGTSS
-179 GSSSG
+179 GSSS
-184 TGTSSGGGALGGL
+184 SSAGGSGLGGL

-207 GAGGYLLLKNRSG
+207 GAGGYLLLKNRGTS
-220 NSAQRK
+220 SAQRK
-226 REEYGYGPVPSA
+226 REQYGYGPVPSA
-238 NGEVVDPLAGL
+238 DGEVVDPLASV
-249 SVEDLRTRAGSLL
+249 SVEDLRKRAGSLL

-274 ELGFAEAQYGAEAI
+274 ELGFAEAQYGTESIA
-288 TTFSQDIAAAKRHMS
+288 TFAQDISTAKQHMG

-311 LDDHIPDTEEQQREW
+311 LDDHIPDTEEQQRQW

-335 DVNSSL
+335 EVNSSL

-358 PEALAGAESAAEQAR
+358 PDALRRAQSAADDAR
-373 RRFSAAEQSLRSLQ
+373 QRFAAAEQSLHTLQ
-387 GRYPDTATSQVADNI
+387 GLYLETATSQVADNI

-410 FVDSAAT
+410 FVESAAQ
-417 EAQSRMAAGDTGRAV
+417 EAQSRMASGDTGRTV

-586 EAERNLDHALDLQR
+586 EAERNLDYAVDLQR

-610 QQAATLADHAA
+610 QQATTLADQAA

-635 MGMGG
+635 RGMGG

-665 GGGFGGGGF
+665 GGGFGGGF
-674 GGGGFGGGDGGGGFD
+674 GGGSFGGDGGDGGGFGGD
-689 GGGGSFGG
+689 GGSFGG